1 MRKFKVGDKVVLTAP
16 DPALISF
23 KGEGGEV
30 VHVEPDGYD
39 GLRVYQIFIK
49 DSINGDRYFWVKE
62 NEISFD
68 PDYIKN
74 QIPKMTD
81 DEIYDMLKPKMEKMD
96 IDSNG
101 TMTTVTM
108 NDYRTESINHYMSI
122 EDVKRLVA
130 TVYRSG
136 YGRGQKGR
144 PFVISKKK
152 KQGGHWVP
160 CEHGENLAPG
170 AKLRRNNVKF
180 NDGEYAIQ
188 KIPVGTEVEVLN
200 GHEDFHVHISQDDI
214 WVSLPGGKNG
224 LNKEVYKKFRSLT
237 GYCVICVDKSTEY
250 FDKWVE
256 E

>member
-16 DPALISF
+16 DPTSISFNF
-23 KGEGGEV
+23 KGEKGEV
-30 VHVEPDGYD
+30 IHVEPDDYV

-49 DSINGDRYFWVKE
+49 DNINGDKYLWVME
-62 NEISFD
+62 DWISFD
-68 PDYIKN
+68 PDH
-74 QIPKMTD
+74 IPKMTD

-101 TMTTVTM
+101 TMTTVTI
-108 NDYRTESINHYMSI
+108 NDYRTESINYYMPI

-144 PFVISKKK
+144 SFIIGEKK
-152 KQGGHWVP
+152 KQDGHWIP
-160 CEHGENLAPG
+160 CEHGENLTPG
-170 AKLRRNNVKF
+170 TKLRRNNVKF
-180 NDGEYAIQ
+180 NDGDYVF
-188 KIPVGTEVEVLN
+188 KRIPVETEVEVLD
-200 GHEDFHVHISQDDI
+200 GYEDSYVCVAQGDI
-214 WVSLPGGKNG
+214 WVGFPGGNNGKNE
-224 LNKEVYKKFRSLT
+224 KTYKKFHNLT
-237 GYCVICVDKSTEY
+237 GYNVIYVGKCTEY

>member
-1 MRKFKVGDKVVLTAP
+1 MRKFKVGDKVILENPGPVLS
-16 DPALISF
+16 LL
-23 KGEGGEV
+23 KGEKGEV
-30 VHVEPDGYD
+30 IYVEPEDYNGELVYEIIVKNDGNS
-39 GLRVYQIFIK
+39 VK
-49 DSINGDRYFWVKE
+49 DFWVE
-62 NEISFD
+62 EDWISFD
-68 PDYIKN
+68 PDHIKN

-81 DEIYDMLKPKMEKMD
+81 DEIYDMLKPKMKKMG

-101 TMTTVTM
+101 ELF
-108 NDYRTESINHYMSI
+108 DEYMPI

-144 PFVISKKK
+144 PFVIGKKK

-160 CEHGENLAPG
+160 CEHGEKLTPG
-170 AKLRRNNVKF
+170 TKLRRNNVKF
-180 NDGEYAIQ
+180 NDGDYAIQ

-200 GHEDFHVHISQDDI
+200 GYEDFYVHVTQNNI
-214 WVSLPGGKNG
+214 WVSFPGGNNG
-224 LNKEVYKKFRSLT
+224 ENEKTYKKFYDLT
-237 GYCVICVDKSTEY
+237 GYYVIHVGKYTEY